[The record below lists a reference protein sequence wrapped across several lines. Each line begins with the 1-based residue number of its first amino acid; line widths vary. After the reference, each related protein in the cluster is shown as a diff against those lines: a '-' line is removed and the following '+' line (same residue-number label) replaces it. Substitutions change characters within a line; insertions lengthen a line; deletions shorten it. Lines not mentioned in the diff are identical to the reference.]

1 LNQTNATVHE
11 HGSPIAHQ
19 LRRIFILSNARKPWL
34 SDLKD
39 KLAKDGWDHVISRRD
54 LMLDKQQR
62 GVSVA
67 VDMGIA
73 EKAEVF
79 VGNGVCGLPYF

>member
-1 LNQTNATVHE
+1 
-11 HGSPIAHQ
+11 
-19 LRRIFILSNARKPWL
+19 
-34 SDLKD
+34 
-39 KLAKDGWDHVISRRD
+39 
-54 LMLDKQQR
+54 MLDKQQR